1 MTDLLLTPE
10 LSAELTKYGWQQTD
24 EGIESKRNPKYP
36 LIQLEKLRPDKG
48 NRAGRV
54 RVWIV
59 DHQYNV
65 IVMPTLTICLEHIVD
80 TKRPQWR
87 RTLQRWFGCAVMEL
101 MPAHQKLA
109 DHNEAERRRR
119 LGFQQ
124 VIQAVYPCS
133 DSVAQF
139 VSSRA
144 NFHWKETPGELP
156 KILSFSCTFS
166 YRTFQAT
173 TEPLIRE
180 TLTNLLRFLDSWEKS
195 TNEKL
200 TSS

>member
-1 MTDLLLTPE
+1 
-10 LSAELTKYGWQQTD
+10 
-24 EGIESKRNPKYP
+24 
-36 LIQLEKLRPDKG
+36 
-48 NRAGRV
+48 
-54 RVWIV
+54 
-59 DHQYNV
+59 
-65 IVMPTLTICLEHIVD
+65 
-80 TKRPQWR
+80 
-87 RTLQRWFGCAVMEL
+87 MEL
-101 MPAHQKLA
+101 LPTHQKLA
-109 DHNEAERRRR
+109 DQLHATERRK
-119 LGFQQ
+119 LGFRQA
-124 VIQAVYPCS
+124 IQAVYPCS

-139 VSSRA
+139 VTSRS
-144 NFHWKETPGELP
+144 NFHWKDTPGELP